1 MAALTTVLAG
11 VAIAGTAASIQQ
23 SRQAGKAAE
32 RQARAEQRRAEIQN
46 VRSTRQAIREARLAQ
61 GSLVSQGALS
71 GTMGSS
77 GLAGGLSSVSAQ
89 LGGNLNY
96 IASIAEE
103 NTNIFNATIAG
114 AKAATNASIFGQVGS
129 LAGSIGKDMGAFTPG
144 TKTPTPSTYGTSYG
158 E

>member
-1 MAALTTVLAG
+1 MAITAVVAATT
-11 VAIAGTAASIQQ
+11 ASIY
-23 SRQAGKAAE
+23 STRKAGKAAE
-32 RQARAEQRRAEIQN
+32 KQARAEQRRAEIQN

-103 NTNIFNATIAG
+103 NTNIFNASIAG

-129 LAGSIGKDMGAFTPG
+129 LASSVGSAFGK
-144 TKTPTPSTYGTSYG
+144 PTTTGVEPTSRYTSG
-158 E
+158 NLGSGD

>member
-1 MAALTTVLAG
+1 MA
-11 VAIAGTAASIQQ
+11 ITAAVVATTASIY
-23 SRQAGKAAE
+23 STRKAGKAAE
-32 RQARAEQRRAEIQN
+32 KQARAEQRRAEIQN

-114 AKAATNASIFGQVGS
+114 AKAATNASIFGQLGS
-129 LAGSIGKDMGAFTPG
+129 LAGSMGKDMGATTPSA
-144 TKTPTPSTYGTSYG
+144 KTPTPSTYGTSYG

>member
-1 MAALTTVLAG
+1 MGVTAVVAATVG
-11 VAIAGTAASIQQ
+11 SIY
-23 SRQAGKAAE
+23 STRKAGKAAQS
-32 RQARAEQRRAEIQN
+32 QARAEQRRAEIQN

-61 GSLVSQGALS
+61 GSIVSQGALG

-77 GLAGGLSSVSAQ
+77 GVAGGLSSVSAQ

-103 NTNIFNATIAG
+103 NTNIFNAQIAG

-129 LAGSIGKDMGAFTPG
+129 LAGSFKGMGTTPG
-144 TKTPTPSTYGTSYG
+144 VEPTSRYTSG
-158 E
+158 NLGSGD

>member
-1 MAALTTVLAG
+1 MGVVEGALIA
-11 VAIAGTAASIQQ
+11 VAVGSTAASIQQ
-23 SRQAGKAAE
+23 SRKAGKAAE
-32 RQARAEQRRAEIQN
+32 QQARAEQRRAEIQN

-114 AKAATNASIFGQVGS
+114 ARAATNASIFGQVGS
-129 LAGSIGKDMGAFTPG
+129 LASSGYQGMTGESIAETAGK
-144 TKTPTPSTYGTSYG
+144 KLK
-158 E
+158 